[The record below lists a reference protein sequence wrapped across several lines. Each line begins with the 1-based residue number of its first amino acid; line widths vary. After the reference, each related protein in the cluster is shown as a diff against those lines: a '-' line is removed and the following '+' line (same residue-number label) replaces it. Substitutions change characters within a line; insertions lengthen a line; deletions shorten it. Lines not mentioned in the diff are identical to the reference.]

1 MNYRVYF
8 IGEDP
13 YTNKVKIGKT
23 NNVKNRIRTLQTGN
37 PYKLRIIGTIS
48 CQDEKTMSELEK
60 RLHNELKD
68 KRLVGEWF
76 NVTMDEVVVL
86 HARENGIPAQAI
98 EQVALIE
105 EVRNEQLIMEQPI
118 NNKKCYNCG
127 SVFRTPSDL
136 LKHKNR
142 KTPCLIREVAPE
154 NIRNPNRC
162 IYCNR
167 VFVQHC
173 SMTRHL
179 SICKI
184 KNVDA

>member
-68 KRLVGEWF
+68 KRLVGEWV

-86 HARENGIPAQAI
+86 HARENYSAIKIGRLHVLFEKLLQKISEIPIAASI
-98 EQVALIE
+98 VTGYL
-105 EVRNEQLIMEQPI
+105 
-118 NNKKCYNCG
+118 
-127 SVFRTPSDL
+127 
-136 LKHKNR
+136 
-142 KTPCLIREVAPE
+142 
-154 NIRNPNRC
+154 
-162 IYCNR
+162 CNT
-167 VFVQHC
+167 VP
-173 SMTRHL
+173 
-179 SICKI
+179 
-184 KNVDA
+184 